1 MSELQVASIR
11 TEIAAPAA
19 LVWDVLVDLDKY
31 NLWNPLNRR
40 VESTLK
46 IGDDVKLYIS
56 DADLSQAGAVFVHR
70 LQVLD
75 PPRHLAWGWTSDG
88 PAEQGVRTRRDQYVE
103 ALGAERCTYYTT
115 DTFVGPGAA
124 PLFDLYAAQ
133 IKSSFDA
140 LAASLKVHAE
150 RLHREVVA
158 RK

>member
-1 MSELQVASIR
+1 MSELQVASI
-11 TEIAAPAA
+11 TAEIAAPAT
-19 LVWDVLVDLDKY
+19 LVWDVLVDLDRY
-31 NLWNPLNRR
+31 ALWNPLNRR

-56 DADLSQAGAVFVHR
+56 DAELSQAGAVFVHR
-70 LQVLD
+70 LQVFD

-103 ALGAERCTYYTT
+103 PLGAGRCTYYTT
-115 DTFVGPGAA
+115 DTFMGPGAA

-140 LAASLKVHAE
+140 LAQSLKTYAE
-150 RLHREVVA
+150 QLHGR
-158 RK
+158 